1 MVSRMV
7 RYGKVQHHSRK
18 TSLVKELSWKGR
30 GVEWECFDCQME
42 DKAIAVAEIVAAVQ
56 RPNVPVHLAL
66 AVPRT
71 DAGKN

>member
-1 MVSRMV
+1 MIV
-7 RYGKVQHHSRK
+7 R
-18 TSLVKELSWKGR
+18 
-30 GVEWECFDCQME
+30 
-42 DKAIAVAEIVAAVQ
+42 DKAIALAEIVAAVQ

>member
-1 MVSRMV
+1 M
-7 RYGKVQHHSRK
+7 
-18 TSLVKELSWKGR
+18 
-30 GVEWECFDCQME
+30 EWECFDCQME